1 LPCAEGWARMRG
13 GMGETDTIRDVW
25 LAALAIFR
33 RYPLA
38 TLAPAAVLGAI
49 GEVPAYLIDGRP
61 LLDQVLTLVS
71 SYAAY
76 YLYLAYAEGIVSRAQ
91 RGIQGPGFR
100 SMLDDLMEAAPFV
113 PSVLVAALISLLVTT
128 IAIGLLVIPG
138 MWLYTR
144 WSLATPVIRE
154 QSIGPLAAIRRSN
167 QLVRGHFWFV
177 FMTATVAY
185 YLEGVVVH
193 EGAVV
198 AGSLTGSHTW
208 GAWAG
213 GSIVATLVVPLA
225 AFATSL
231 AYSSVKSR
239 AYQGDKTSTV

>member
-1 LPCAEGWARMRG
+1 MRG
-13 GMGETDTIRDVW
+13 RMGEADTIRGVW
-25 LAALAIFR
+25 LTVLAIFR

-38 TLAPAAVLGAI
+38 TLVPAAVLGAI
-49 GEVPAYLIDGRP
+49 GEIPAYLIDGRP
-61 LLDQVLTLVS
+61 LLDQALTLVTT
-71 SYAAY
+71 YIAY
-76 YLYLAYAEGIVSRAQ
+76 YLYLAYAEGIVRRAQ
-91 RGIQGPGFR
+91 RGVQGPGLR

-113 PSVLVAALISLLVTT
+113 PSVLVAALISLFMTT
-128 IAIGLLVIPG
+128 LATGLLLIPG
-138 MWLYTR
+138 LWLYTR

-167 QLVRGHFWFV
+167 QLVRGNFWFV

-198 AGSLTGSHTW
+198 AGSVTGSHTW

-231 AYSSVKSR
+231 AHSSLASR
-239 AYQGDKTSTV
+239 M